1 MKADR
6 RNFNGLPYH
15 ILQCLLTQQKIGTDI
30 FTLIRMAFSI
40 TLCLIGDQRSIQ
52 KGILT
57 YTVVVD
63 KAKILI
69 CHITRRSR
77 EFSRL

>member
-1 MKADR
+1 
-6 RNFNGLPYH
+6 
-15 ILQCLLTQQKIGTDI
+15 
-30 FTLIRMAFSI
+30 MAFSI

-57 YTVVVD
+57 YTVIVD

-69 CHITRRSR
+69 CHINTPQP
-77 EFSRL
+77 